1 MDLREGTPRPI
12 MASAPDIFDELP
24 WLTPTVRNRRKEQL
38 LRHSRS
44 ALLLGAFAAPLLLGH
59 GLLPWGGKDKN
70 GASTPA
76 AAETPSVIADPF
88 APKALRPLSPIE
100 AEKWNSDVPLSH
112 AKVAAA
118 SPFAVGSANAT
129 SMSRSLQCMTQAIY
143 YEAAN
148 EPTDGQRA
156 VAQVVLN
163 RMRSPAYPHSVC
175 GVVYQGSER
184 STGCQFTFTCDGSLS
199 RVPSA
204 AGWARASAVAAAA
217 LSGYVYAPIGWAT
230 NYHADYVVPYWA
242 QSLEKIATIGRHIFY
257 RWGGN
262 AGTGSAFT
270 SRYAGAEPD
279 VTMRA
284 SLAAAGAEGVL
295 PGLEGGITRV
305 SSAERPVI
313 DFAAP
318 TAPVAGEPEKV
329 EKRAGSEAPHPVVA
343 SGARWIIGGGPARTS
358 SPAITADVARS
369 AIASEK
375 DSVALQ

>member
-1 MDLREGTPRPI
+1 
-12 MASAPDIFDELP
+12 
-24 WLTPTVRNRRKEQL
+24 
-38 LRHSRS
+38 
-44 ALLLGAFAAPLLLGH
+44 
-59 GLLPWGGKDKN
+59 
-70 GASTPA
+70 
-76 AAETPSVIADPF
+76 
-88 APKALRPLSPIE
+88 
-100 AEKWNSDVPLSH
+100 
-112 AKVAAA
+112 
-118 SPFAVGSANAT
+118 
-129 SMSRSLQCMTQAIY
+129 MSRSLQCMTQAIY

-318 TAPVAGEPEKV
+318 TAPAAGELEKV
-329 EKRAGSEAPHPVVA
+329 EKRAGSEAPHPLVA

-358 SPAITADVARS
+358 SPAIAADVARS